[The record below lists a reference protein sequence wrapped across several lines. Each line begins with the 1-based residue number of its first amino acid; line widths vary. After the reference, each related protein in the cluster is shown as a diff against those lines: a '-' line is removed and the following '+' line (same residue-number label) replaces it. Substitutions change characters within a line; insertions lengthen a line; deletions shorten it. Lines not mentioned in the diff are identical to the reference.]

1 MEALNH
7 INNLPTTVELEQECE
22 ACAALIDPPTL
33 ALTGN
38 LCATCRDKN
47 AVAERRGWCVAP
59 LHKSN
64 YMLFTDRS
72 LLVGINNK
80 GGLVK

>member
-1 MEALNH
+1 MSIDDPLLCQTEGCGND
-7 INNLPTTVELEQECE
+7 
-22 ACAALIDPPTL
+22 IDPPSL
-33 ALTGN
+33 AQTGN

-47 AVAERRGWCVAP
+47 AESVRRGWCVAP

-80 GGLVK
+80 GGLVR